1 MNLEQA
7 EEMTK
12 LAKEEGRFLGCCS
25 VRFKGMPHMEAVK
38 RILSSGKLGEI
49 YHVSFVNK
57 WERSRAGIEYQ
68 PTSPWFLDSRKSGGG
83 VLMDWGPYDFTT
95 LNDILDPNSV
105 EINSAFLAKPVTA
118 IDPVN
123 TPFDIETHVG
133 ASMTFQC
140 ESVPV
145 HVNYERAT
153 CTHGRGY
160 VKVEIEGTHGS
171 LHWTP
176 FDSKG
181 PVLYCY
187 DHRGELIEEQ
197 VDTGPRSDLTIFDNP
212 LNHFYRKVKGLESH
226 ANVDEKA
233 LANFRCIRAVYT
245 VAETGQKQI
254 VSIR

>member
-1 MNLEQA
+1 M
-7 EEMTK
+7 
-12 LAKEEGRFLGCCS
+12 
-25 VRFKGMPHMEAVK
+25 
-38 RILSSGKLGEI
+38 
-49 YHVSFVNK
+49 
-57 WERSRAGIEYQ
+57 
-68 PTSPWFLDSRKSGGG
+68 
-83 VLMDWGPYDFTT
+83 
-95 LNDILDPNSV
+95 
-105 EINSAFLAKPVTA
+105 PVTA
-118 IDPVN
+118 SDPVN

-140 ESVPV
+140 ERVPV

-187 DHRGELIEEQ
+187 DLQGELVEEQ

-226 ANVDEKA
+226 ANVNEKA
-233 LANFRCIRAVYT
+233 LVNFRCIRAVYT
-245 VAETGQKQI
+245 AAETGQKQI